1 MNYLSPFCKVGVHK
15 GSALNPLL
23 FIIFMD
29 VLMIKDVRNGSLMEL
44 LYADIILSG
53 ESVEKVMK
61 KYRKRFKGK
70 CSKN

>member
-1 MNYLSPFCKVGVHK
+1 MNYLCPFCKVGVHK

-29 VLMIKDVRNGSLMEL
+29 VLIKDVRDGSLKEV

-53 ESVEKVMK
+53 ESVDKVMK

>member
-1 MNYLSPFCKVGVHK
+1 
-15 GSALNPLL
+15 
-23 FIIFMD
+23 MD
-29 VLMIKDVRNGSLMEL
+29 VLIKDVRDGSLKEL

>member
-1 MNYLSPFCKVGVHK
+1 
-15 GSALNPLL
+15 
-23 FIIFMD
+23 
-29 VLMIKDVRNGSLMEL
+29 MEL

-53 ESVEKVMK
+53 ESVEKAMK